1 MPPVTR
7 TEPLRIKRRAVAW
20 SLTACSSVF
29 LLIGFSGLIVEP
41 AGSPSFLFFVGLTLL
56 SVVLV
61 FRTFRMATIL
71 VKGDSLIIRGFL
83 RTRHMPIE
91 TIRAIESIDEPY
103 MYGMAGKTLAIRTF
117 DGGRVVAG
125 EFWSRVD
132 SLGHAP
138 RIDAITRELS
148 RLRASPPGGLK

>member
-56 SVVLV
+56 SVVL
-61 FRTFRMATIL
+61 
-71 VKGDSLIIRGFL
+71 SLGPR
-83 RTRHMPIE
+83 
-91 TIRAIESIDEPY
+91 S
-103 MYGMAGKTLAIRTF
+103 
-117 DGGRVVAG
+117 RVV
-125 EFWSRVD
+125 
-132 SLGHAP
+132 
-138 RIDAITRELS
+138 
-148 RLRASPPGGLK
+148 

>member
-1 MPPVTR
+1 MPPAAG
-7 TEPLRIKRRAVAW
+7 TEQLRIKRRAVAW

-29 LLIGFSGLIVEP
+29 LLIGLSGLIVEP

-56 SVVLV
+56 SAVLV
-61 FRTFRMATIL
+61 FRTFRMATIM

-83 RTRHMPIE
+83 RTRHIPIT
-91 TIRAIESIDEPY
+91 TIRAIESIDQPN
-103 MYGMAGKTLAIRTF
+103 MYGMAGMTLAIRTI

-125 EFWSRVD
+125 EFWSPVN
-132 SLGHAP
+132 SLGRAP

-148 RLRASPPGGLK
+148 RLRKPPPEVS